1 MLIPYYFTLLLYL
14 TTCTMAQPCCIFSK
28 PIDTQ
33 SQLKILE
40 PINTCRDDGPRYTN
54 SSLVFGIWCGHSDD
68 AYSQSMLSFKWINF
82 ILFGFNIDETVRCV
96 QFNPMSTQLTS
107 TYVLMITVGSDVI
120 GLETRTGDYVVI
132 FCQSIS
138 SLEWIDSILF
148 RLNIDETVRCVQLN
162 PMSTQLTS
170 TYVLMIAVGSN
181 VIGLETRT
189 SYYLVVLSQLI
200 IDLKVINVSYFLVY
214 ICT

>member
-1 MLIPYYFTLLLYL
+1 MRRNGKMMGTMHRHHKNMRNIGLTACFERVMAQQTRYLL

-54 SSLVFGIWCGHSDD
+54 SSLVFGTWCGHSDD

-107 TYVLMITVGSDVI
+107 TYVLMITV
-120 GLETRTGDYVVI
+120 
-132 FCQSIS
+132 
-138 SLEWIDSILF
+138 
-148 RLNIDETVRCVQLN
+148 
-162 PMSTQLTS
+162 
-170 TYVLMIAVGSN
+170 
-181 VIGLETRT
+181 
-189 SYYLVVLSQLI
+189 
-200 IDLKVINVSYFLVY
+200 
-214 ICT
+214 

>member
-1 MLIPYYFTLLLYL
+1 
-14 TTCTMAQPCCIFSK
+14 MAQPCCIFSK

-120 GLETRTGDYVVI
+120 GLETRT
-132 FCQSIS
+132 
-138 SLEWIDSILF
+138 
-148 RLNIDETVRCVQLN
+148 
-162 PMSTQLTS
+162 
-170 TYVLMIAVGSN
+170 
-181 VIGLETRT
+181 